1 MRRYDIL
8 PLEGKDEPKLY
19 RLVFTIKACADF
31 EELSGSSIFDVLTED
46 LKPVTVETL
55 LWLALQDQ
63 HPGIGRKVAGV
74 LIKKH
79 RQHAVM
85 KLLNCLARSQGVQKE
100 SPDAAPD
107 AETFW
112 DKVTEM
118 TLALGLKP
126 YEAERFTFGELSLLV
141 EARQKENEATMER
154 LAWQTALLLTPHLKE
169 PITADDLLGR
179 NKAEPLTKEELEAQ
193 FAEARKRKG
202 ITC

>member
-8 PLEGKDEPKLY
+8 PLTGKDGPELY

-31 EELSGSSIFDVLTED
+31 EELSGSSIFDVLTDE
-46 LKPVTVETL
+46 LQPTTVETL

-63 HPGIGRKVAGV
+63 HPAATRGVALK

-79 RQHAVM
+79 RQHAVF
-85 KLLNCLARSQGVQKE
+85 KLLNCLARSQGTQKE
-100 SPDAAPD
+100 NNGEPLG

-112 DKVTEM
+112 DKVAEM

-141 EARQKENEATMER
+141 DARQKENEATMER

-202 ITC
+202 IQC